1 MEFAGC
7 NLKCP
12 YCVHIHQP
20 STIKSIQEIIEFIN
34 DSKAKEVYLGGAE
47 PTIQKELPELI
58 DALHALHIK
67 IILKTSGSKPD
78 MLELVFDRIDGF
90 VIEVK
95 APFDDLDAMM
105 ELTGLS
111 RDRSEQY
118 IQNLKR
124 SISIAKRKWLRIW
137 IRVIPEY
144 INTATLHGI
153 LKEISGASEIMLY
166 QFLSNPDFDLAFKE
180 YDKPVP
186 AWNELEQLSD
196 LILQEIPKVIIVGEN
211 GKIVHHI
218 DMLFKKGEDGWIK
231 KQ

>member
-1 MEFAGC
+1 MRIIDLSTKGEQARVEFAGC

-20 STIKSIQEIIEFIN
+20 STIKSIQEIVEFIKN
-34 DSKAKEVYLGGAE
+34 SKAKEVYLGGAE

-58 DALHALHIK
+58 DALYTLQIK

-137 IRVIPEY
+137 MRVIPEY
-144 INTATLHGI
+144 INTATLPGI
-153 LKEISGASEIMLY
+153 LKEISGASEVMLY
-166 QFLSNPDFDLAFKE
+166 QFLSNPEFDLAFKE

-186 AWNELEQLSD
+186 AWNELEQLSE
-196 LILQEIPKVIIVGEN
+196 LILLDIPKVIILGEN
-211 GKIVHHI
+211 GKIVRTI
-218 DMLFKKGEDGWIK
+218 
-231 KQ
+231 